1 MLVSVVPPSGCV
13 NVYFS
18 LNIRRDLFYHLSNRN
33 IYPDESF
40 SRYFVYIFLFV
51 CAFSQCKC
59 CLK

>member
-13 NVYFS
+13 NVYLS
-18 LNIRRDLFYHLSNRN
+18 LNLRRDLFSHLSNGN

-51 CAFSQCKC
+51 CTFSQRKY